1 MHLNNVS
8 VRQLNEMCWFDEK
21 DEVCF
26 MLKSQIQGWTN
37 QSAQFKV
44 EANRSFCNFC
54 VGWES
59 TSRILF
65 SFDLEHYKPVLE
77 RYVNSC
83 YWYSLLEWLFLYRRV
98 SLDSSDVGPWTATES
113 DQLLRSKSRTENFD
127 KNRINEYF
135 KGMAN
140 ENGHISSSYES
151 TVCYIGFL
159 AKNNSIWSI

>member
-1 MHLNNVS
+1 
-8 VRQLNEMCWFDEK
+8 MCWFDEK

-65 SFDLEHYKPVLE
+65 TFDLEHYKAVQE

-98 SLDSSDVGPWTATES
+98 SFDSSDVHGQS
-113 DQLLRSKSRTENFD
+113 DSPTRTNLSNQSPTENLD
-127 KNRINEYF
+127 KNGRNKYF